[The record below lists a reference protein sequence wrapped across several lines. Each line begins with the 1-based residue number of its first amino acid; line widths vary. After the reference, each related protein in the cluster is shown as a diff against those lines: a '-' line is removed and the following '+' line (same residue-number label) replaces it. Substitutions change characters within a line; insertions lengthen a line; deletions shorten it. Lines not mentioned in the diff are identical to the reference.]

1 MGCAGR
7 PQVTGCPADMLLQV
21 AATADDEMLIEEG
34 ALRAYNLLVPLLQQ
48 RDISPMLLRPL
59 SDLHTLLVAVK
70 DAAPS
75 SITGHKQQRQQA
87 AQATAAACFWK
98 LRLLAPVRP
107 DLVVGSAAVS
117 TYGILGLHQTSSSA
131 AVTALD
137 AALVRALGGSS
148 SPAAAPVAS
157 DSTSTTKQT
166 KAGSKKQPAGQ
177 KAGHKAASEAAST
190 ASAAPAAHEQAQ
202 ELVAL
207 QELLLWHPSGRL
219 WAAELCA
226 SR

>member
-1 MGCAGR
+1 
-7 PQVTGCPADMLLQV
+7 MLLQV

-48 RDISPMLLRPL
+48 RDVSPMLLKPL
-59 SDLHTLLVAVK
+59 SDLHALLVAVK

-87 AQATAAACFWK
+87 AQATAAVCFWK

-117 TYGILGLHQTSSSA
+117 TYGILGLHQTSPAA

-137 AALVRALGGSS
+137 AALVRALAGSS
-148 SPAAAPVAS
+148 SPASAPVVADSAS
-157 DSTSTTKQT
+157 ATKQT
-166 KAGSKKQPAGQ
+166 KAASKKQPAGQ
-177 KAGHKAASEAAST
+177 KAGRKAAPEAT
-190 ASAAPAAHEQAQ
+190 ASAAPAAVLDGHEQAE

-207 QELLLWHPSGRL
+207 QELLLWHPNRRL